1 MEHRARKRFGQH
13 FLHDPGVIRR
23 ILDAFDPQPDEV
35 IVEIGP
41 GLGALTRPLLER
53 IRQLHVVE
61 LDRDLVAR
69 LRSEYPPERLQVH
82 EADAL
87 VFDFCAL
94 APHMDVPVSRDDR
107 MDAGGRATPG
117 AVAEAGCRERPAP
130 GTRLRLIGN
139 LPYNISTP
147 LLFHLLDQE
156 RCIGDMLFML
166 QKEVV
171 ERMRAAPD
179 TPDYGRLSVM
189 IQWRCAVEKLFDIG
203 PGAFNPPPR
212 VDSSIVRL
220 TPHPTPPVA
229 VGDPKVFAD
238 VVKAA
243 FAHRRKT
250 LRNNLKGI
258 VPGAAMAALGIEP
271 ERRAETLMLEEFA
284 RLANYAAGE
293 QENFCRKDAKDAKK
307 SRN

>member
-13 FLHDPGVIRR
+13 FLHDPGVIGR
-23 ILDAFDPQPDEV
+23 IVDAFAPRPGEIV
-35 IVEIGP
+35 VEIGP

-53 IRQLHVVE
+53 VPRLQVVE
-61 LDRDLVAR
+61 FDRDLVAR
-69 LRSEYPPERLQVH
+69 LRRDYPPERLTVH

-87 VFDFCAL
+87 EFDFCRL
-94 APHMDVPVSRDDR
+94 A
-107 MDAGGRATPG
+107 
-117 AVAEAGCRERPAP
+117 EP

-171 ERMRAAPD
+171 ERLRAAPD

-212 VDSSIVRL
+212 VESSIVRL
-220 TPHPTPPVA
+220 TPHATPPVT
-229 VGDPKVFAD
+229 VSDPQRFAA

-243 FAHRRKT
+243 FAQRRKT
-250 LRNNLKGI
+250 LRNTLKGL
-258 VPGAAMAALGIEP
+258 VSGETMTALGIAP
-271 ERRAETLMLEEFA
+271 ERRAETLTLEEFA
-284 RLANYAAGE
+284 RLADCTTG
-293 QENFCRKDAKDAKK
+293 K
-307 SRN
+307 

>member
-23 ILDAFDPQPDEV
+23 ILDAFGPQPDEV

-61 LDRDLVAR
+61 LDRDLAAR
-69 LRSEYPPERLQVH
+69 LRAEYPPERLKVH
-82 EADAL
+82 EDDAL
-87 VFDFCAL
+87 KFDFCLL
-94 APHMDVPVSRDDR
+94 AP
-107 MDAGGRATPG
+107 A
-117 AVAEAGCRERPAP
+117 

-156 RCIGDMLFML
+156 RCITDMLFML

-171 ERMRAAPD
+171 ERMGAAPD
-179 TPDYGRLSVM
+179 APDYGRLSVM
-189 IQWRCAVEKLFDIG
+189 IQWRCTVERLFDVG
-203 PGAFNPPPR
+203 PGAFSPPPR

-220 TPHPTPPVA
+220 TPHATPPVA
-229 VGDPKVFAD
+229 VDDPKVFAG

-258 VPGAAMAALGIEP
+258 VPGEVMAALGIVP
-271 ERRAETLMLEEFA
+271 ERRAETLTLAEFA
-284 RLANYAAGE
+284 RLANHAAD
-293 QENFCRKDAKDAKK
+293 R
-307 SRN
+307 